1 MLYEV
6 GASVILQTEC
16 CSQRHGIIEMH
27 YVNERGVDVYLIY
40 DNALSQYIELTDKD
54 IVGYA

>member
-1 MLYEV
+1 
-6 GASVILQTEC
+6 
-16 CSQRHGIIEMH
+16 MH